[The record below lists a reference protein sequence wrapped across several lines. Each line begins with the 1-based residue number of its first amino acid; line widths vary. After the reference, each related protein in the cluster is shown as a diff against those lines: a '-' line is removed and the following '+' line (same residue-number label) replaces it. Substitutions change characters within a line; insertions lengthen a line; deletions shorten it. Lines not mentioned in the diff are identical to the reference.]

1 MSERVAVL
9 IVDDEAPARLR
20 LRELLGELEAFECV
34 GEAADGAQALAL
46 SQALEPDIVLLD
58 IRMPGIDG
66 LEVARHLLSFESRPA
81 VVFTTAFDDYA
92 VQAFDTQAVGYLL
105 KPVRRERLARS
116 LEHAARVTMA
126 QLGALR
132 ASARQHI
139 CVQRARGLEL
149 IPVADILYFEADQK
163 YVTVRHHGGEAL
175 LGEPLKELEQ
185 EFAEHFVRIHR
196 STLVALKYLSALERD
211 EDGGCYVRLK
221 GVDTRLPVSRRH
233 VRAVKRRLLDAA

>member
-1 MSERVAVL
+1 MSEPVSVL

-20 LRELLGELEAFECV
+20 LRELLGELEGFECV
-34 GEAADGAQALAL
+34 GEAADGEQALTLA
-46 SQALEPDIVLLD
+46 QALEPDVVLLD

-116 LEHAARVTMA
+116 LEHAARVTSA
-126 QLGALR
+126 QLGVLR
-132 ASARQHI
+132 PSARQHI

-163 YVTVRHHGGEAL
+163 YVTVHHHGGEAL
-175 LGEPLKELEQ
+175 LDEPLKELEQ
-185 EFAEHFVRIHR
+185 EFAERFVRIHR
-196 STLVALKYLSALERD
+196 SMLVALKYLCGLERD
-211 EDGGCYVRLK
+211 DDGACYVRLK
-221 GVDTRLPVSRRH
+221 GVAARLAVSRRH
-233 VRAVKRRLLDAA
+233 VRAVRRRLVDAA